1 MATLLQD
8 VLAYANLGENPDTQ
22 NTTVSKFIDR
32 LERRVKGIPE
42 YKSSDR
48 TIMDRNI
55 AKTASSLTAVF
66 PVLVSRSIPI
76 EQAVMVSKAI
86 ERKAIGLLQM
96 LFAANSISSARNA
109 HEYLKTF
116 HQNISGK
123 LDVSSMDVDDI
134 LNYTEFRNSDVG
146 KAYWDMPTNKT
157 SNNNSNTQQTVSQDD
172 PNAQEV
178 QEDAMIV
185 AERNK
190 VFDYVKRNIHTVLE
204 SDISNQSIGSLQIIN
219 EMNAGTQTAY
229 IYKRGIDIKNDT
241 TMGKVMVGGKQM
253 YGPVLNKNIYK
264 TDEKGKPTKEIR
276 YKAGSSAVYD
286 SMDIPLDDA
295 DYANYVRGISQGLAG
310 QVLQT
315 DVKKANEAQPSLM
328 IVHFNTTHKE
338 TGRTVYNSCIIGVKA
353 LLHYVDP
360 QDIVNRVLLKQ
371 DDSRGLFNLIK
382 ATTGEIA
389 FFRDF
394 LFSIKRAK
402 VDAVA
407 KAGKGSSDRIWKLL
421 ELRAD
426 HLNMARASKSGQA
439 DCSAITT
446 LVISQAE
453 VDHIKQYHRID
464 LNKAGA
470 FRSILRGYNM
480 MAGVIVDMVEE
491 KCDFLWD
498 DGANMFETL
507 SFMSLERE
515 DSGSLYKKV
524 VNLAMKNR

>member
-8 VLAYANLGENPDTQ
+8 VLAYANLGENPDTG
-22 NTTVSKFIDR
+22 NTNISGFIDD
-32 LERRVKGIPE
+32 LENRVRGIPRKKDE
-42 YKSSDR
+42 NNDR
-48 TIMDRNI
+48 MIIDRNI
-55 AKTASSLTAVF
+55 AKTAHSLTAVF
-66 PVLVSRSIPI
+66 PVIVSRSVPI
-76 EQAVMVSKAI
+76 EQAVMVSKAV

-96 LFAANSISSARNA
+96 LFAANNISSAKNA
-109 HEYLKTF
+109 FQYLKTF
-116 HQNISGK
+116 HHNISGK
-123 LDVSSMDVDDI
+123 LDPSSMNVDDI
-134 LNYTEFRNSDVG
+134 LDYTEFRNNEVG
-146 KAYWDMPTNKT
+146 RTYWDMDKSSR
-157 SNNNSNTQQTVSQDD
+157 SNNTSTQQTVSQDD
-172 PNAQEV
+172 PNTTEV
-178 QEDAMIV
+178 QEDAMMI
-185 AERNK
+185 AEKNK
-190 VFDYVKRNIHTVLE
+190 IFENVKRNIHSILE
-204 SDISNQSIGSLQIIN
+204 TEIANPSIGDLQIFH
-219 EMNAGTQTAY
+219 ELNAGTQRSPIFMHGYTD
-229 IYKRGIDIKNDT
+229 KSDEVTRGFAKHGFDKSKSMGYVFTKDIKDND
-241 TMGKVMVGGKQM
+241 GKVIHAK
-253 YGPVLNKNIYK
+253 
-264 TDEKGKPTKEIR
+264 
-276 YKAGSSAVYD
+276 GSSAVYGWGNEP
-286 SMDIPLDDA
+286 MNQA
-295 DYANYVRGISQGLAG
+295 DYANWVRGMGQGLSG

-328 IVHFNTTHKE
+328 IVNFNTQHKE
-338 TGRTVYNSCIIGVKA
+338 TGRTVYNTCIIGVKA

-371 DDSRGLFNLIK
+371 EDSRGLFNLIK

-426 HLNMARASKSGQA
+426 HLNMARAARRGQA
-439 DCSAITT
+439 DCSAIAT

-470 FRSILRGYNM
+470 LQSILRGYNM
-480 MAGVIVDMVEE
+480 MCGVIVDMVEE

-498 DGANMFETL
+498 DGTKMFETL